1 MLKLK
6 SPINNKRITTNNDRD
21 NDNGNDNDSKSV
33 VDVQGNVFIT
43 WQQQLCAKIA
53 TLTVFYK
60 SMYIV
65 YLFKCGVYIFRCGEF
80 A

>member
-43 WQQQLCAKIA
+43 
-53 TLTVFYK
+53 
-60 SMYIV
+60 
-65 YLFKCGVYIFRCGEF
+65 
-80 A
+80 